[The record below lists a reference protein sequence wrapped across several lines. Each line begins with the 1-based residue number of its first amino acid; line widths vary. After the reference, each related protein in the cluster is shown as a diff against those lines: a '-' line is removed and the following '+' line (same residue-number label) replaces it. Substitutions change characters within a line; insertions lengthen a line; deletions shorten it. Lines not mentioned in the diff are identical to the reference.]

1 MKLNINNIN
10 IFLQPNFI
18 FLLLNYQN
26 ILIDH
31 SSIHT
36 KNDSKKSNSKSHKIN
51 YSHRNLIENKFFNF
65 FRTSKSN
72 KKEEFLSL
80 KKNELNLLE
89 KQINNFDKILKELE
103 IYDGKKKTHW
113 IWYVFPN
120 TREGRNE
127 PTPKTNILINRQD
140 NYIKYL
146 YSNNLTLLKQWTEI
160 FKQLK
165 TMPEDDKGRV
175 NYFYKEWNTFL
186 NKIDINENEEIKNF
200 KTTVLNKKNIF
211 RYRE

>member
-10 IFLQPNFI
+10 IFLHPNFI

-36 KNDSKKSNSKSHKIN
+36 KNDSKKSNSESHKIN
-51 YSHRNLIENKFFNF
+51 YRSWAENKLKNF
-65 FRTSKSN
+65 FRTNKSN

-80 KKNELNLLE
+80 KNNELNLLG
-89 KQINNFDKILKELE
+89 KQIKNFDKILKELKKNN
-103 IYDGKKKTHW
+103 GKKITHW

-120 TREGRNE
+120 TKEGLNE
-127 PTPKTNILINRQD
+127 DSPKTNILINRHN

-146 YSNNLTLLKQWTEI
+146 YSNNLNLLKQWTEI
-160 FKQLK
+160 FELLK
-165 TMPEDDKGRV
+165 IMPKDDRGRV
-175 NYFYKEWNTFL
+175 NYFYIEWNNFL
-186 NKIDINENEEIKNF
+186 NEVDINENEEIKKF
-200 KTTVLNKKNIF
+200 KRTVLTSKNNF
-211 RYRE
+211 RYR